1 VKTIGKECEI
11 SFEEKKSKF
20 IAYIKPV
27 YSKEEAEH
35 FIEKIKRMHPQ
46 ATHNCSAYAIK
57 ENGKE
62 FFKTDDDGEPS
73 GTAGKPMGDIIQYM
87 EVQNLVVVV
96 TRYFGGIKL
105 GAGGLIRN
113 YAKAC
118 KLAILE
124 AGIVDYIKKE
134 ILVIEFPYEK
144 VGEIDRLLSQSVV
157 LEKSFLDRVVYRVE
171 VEEELRKMMEKMDC
185 VNII

>member
-1 VKTIGKECEI
+1 
-11 SFEEKKSKF
+11 
-20 IAYIKPV
+20 
-27 YSKEEAEH
+27 
-35 FIEKIKRMHPQ
+35 
-46 ATHNCSAYAIK
+46 
-57 ENGKE
+57 
-62 FFKTDDDGEPS
+62 
-73 GTAGKPMGDIIQYM
+73 MGDIIQYM